1 MAHDKDKE
9 EEDDDGL
16 EKREQEVKE
25 TKEHEKEII
34 MYMYIKWYFSI
45 FMLEAKS
52 SEKYLANK
60 ETGKQLR

>member
-1 MAHDKDKE
+1 MKK
-9 EEDDDGL
+9 
-16 EKREQEVKE
+16 KK
-25 TKEHEKEII
+25 I